1 MGPLEKRD
9 PTKLPQSKTWRMA
22 PLRPDPLRVNPT

>member
-9 PTKLPQSKTWRMA
+9 PAKLPQSKTWRMA
-22 PLRPDPLRVNPT
+22 PLRANPT